1 MTNRISRRD
10 WLKLIGGSAVGLML
24 TPIPWK
30 ILDESAKWI
39 QNWSWTPIPPR
50 GRINHKYTTCTLCP
64 MACGVRARCVDV
76 HPVSLTGV
84 PDHPVN
90 NGSLCAMGLAGHLL
104 RYHPARLLQPYKRAQ
119 EVGGTRM
126 VPISIEEA
134 ISDLAKSIASGSPG
148 SVAIL
153 DMQPKRTLSYV
164 YRQFLAGLGNG
175 LYMIPAMS
183 DGIDTNL
190 TNSAL
195 RTGDLRFG
203 FDVGNTRTILSFG
216 SPVLDGWGTLGQFS
230 AISKA
235 RRGAANER
243 LKIIQVET
251 AHSRTAQLA
260 DEWVPV
266 NPGAEAAFALGLAN
280 VIIDEKLCDLSK
292 L

>member
-30 ILDESAKWI
+30 ILDESAKWT

-216 SPVLDGWGTLGQFS
+216 SPVL
-230 AISKA
+230 
-235 RRGAANER
+235 
-243 LKIIQVET
+243 
-251 AHSRTAQLA
+251 
-260 DEWVPV
+260 
-266 NPGAEAAFALGLAN
+266 
-280 VIIDEKLCDLSK
+280 
-292 L
+292 